1 VQNISSA
8 NIAGLL
14 DSHYQYAYLIAG
26 GFEKDNVN
34 QTCSQ

>member
-1 VQNISSA
+1 VIK
-8 NIAGLL
+8 AGLPA
-14 DSHYQYAYLIAG
+14 SRYQYEFLIAG